1 MVLLLHVLVSDA
13 RRFNPRMYKS
23 HKICVSVDSNTK
35 LMLTTAGNLYIQ
47 RRGFRTRSSPQGFG
61 RRATSVES
69 DEPKLPFQKVV
80 DAWMGKSQKPET
92 EKVDPEQYVSFQQ
105 EVKKLSETER
115 KPFYDGF
122 IKGLLSKST
131 PTEQPAL
138 KKKPSLLTRFYIIA
152 LVAIFIAFYTGGKFL
167 SSFSLLNGSLFIVF
181 ELFVCA

>member
-1 MVLLLHVLVSDA
+1 
-13 RRFNPRMYKS
+13 
-23 HKICVSVDSNTK
+23 
-35 LMLTTAGNLYIQ
+35 MLTTAGNLYIQ

-105 EVKKLSETER
+105 EVKKLSEAER

-131 PTEQPAL
+131 QPEQPAA

-167 SSFSLLNGSLFIVF
+167 
-181 ELFVCA
+181 ELFYLSP